1 MNNQRGF
8 TLLEMMAVVAIIA
21 ILAAMAVPSYLFKIT
36 REQIEKSLPLA
47 DIAKEPIQAAWKM
60 GADLPVDNQAAGLPS
75 PDKIVNNYVQSVA
88 IENSAIHITFGNRA
102 NNALKGKILSLRP
115 AVIPDASIV
124 PVTWACGN
132 AEAPEKMTLLG
143 NNKTNVD
150 SQNLPLICRE
160 KSKK

>member
-1 MNNQRGF
+1 MKNHRGF

-21 ILAAMAVPSYLFKIT
+21 ILASMAVPSYLFKIT

-47 DIAKEPIQAAWKM
+47 EIVQAPIDAAWKM
-60 GADLPVDNQAAGLPS
+60 GADLPIDNKAAGLPA

-102 NNALKGKILSLRP
+102 NGALKGKILSLRP
-115 AVIPDASIV
+115 AVMADAHVV
-124 PVTWACGN
+124 PITWVCAN
-132 AEAPEKMTLLG
+132 AEAPDNMTLLG
-143 NNKTNVD
+143 SNKTNIEV
-150 SQNLPLICRE
+150 QNLPLICRP

>member
-115 AVIPDASIV
+115 AVIPDAPIV
-124 PVTWACGN
+124 PITWVCGN

-143 NNKTNVD
+143 SNKTNVD

-160 KSKK
+160 RSKK